1 MLLSVGIIR
10 LAWRFGL
17 EKSFELLKNAG
28 FEAFD
33 FYFSKEVGKPLTD
46 EQEIIE
52 MAHKAKALASKYGL
66 VCNQTHAPYRLL
78 ENEEYTLDNPH
89 FREIVY
95 AIKGAGVL
103 GAKYVV
109 VHPFRHD
116 DGTDEVDDV
125 IKYYRALL
133 PYAKESGVK
142 IATENLFRAAQ
153 NPEKMNRL
161 LHGVDD
167 EDFVLCFDTGHSAVV
182 QIPPEQFLSEVDE
195 KYLKVLHLH
204 DNDGKRDLHQ
214 LPYLG
219 TMNWDNIISELAK
232 CGYEGDINLEIPL
245 YIKNVPDEAIPEA
258 LALAEKIGRDII
270 KKFNNFKNII
280 EE

>member
-1 MLLSVGIIR
+1 MLLSIGIIR
-10 LAWRFGL
+10 LIWTFGP
-17 EKSFELLKNAG
+17 EKTFEMIKNAG
-28 FEAFD
+28 FDAFD
-33 FYFSKEVGKPLTD
+33 FYFSKEAGTPLTD

-52 MAHKAKALASKYGL
+52 MAHEVKELCKKYGL

-95 AIKGAGVL
+95 AIKGAGAL

-125 IKYYRALL
+125 IKYYRTLL

-161 LHGVDD
+161 LRGVNDD
-167 EDFVLCFDTGHSAVV
+167 DFVLCFDTGHSAVV
-182 QIPPEQFLSEVDE
+182 QIPPEQFLSEVDAS
-195 KYLKVLHLH
+195 YLKVVHLH

-219 TMNWDNIISELAK
+219 TMKWDSILEALEK
-232 CGYEGDINLEIPL
+232 CGYSGDMNFEVPL
-245 YIKNVPDEAIPEA
+245 YIKNLPESAIPEA
-258 LALAEKIGRDII
+258 LALAGKVGREMIN
-270 KKFNNFKNII
+270 KFNNYK
-280 EE
+280 

>member
-1 MLLSVGIIR
+1 MLLSTGIIR
-10 LAWRFGL
+10 LVFRFGL
-17 EKSFELLKNAG
+17 EKTFEMVKNAG
-28 FEAFD
+28 FEAVD
-33 FYFSKEVGKPLTD
+33 FYFAKEHGKPLQD
-46 EQEIIE
+46 EKEIIE
-52 MAHKAKALASKYGL
+52 MALEAKALCKKYGL

-95 AIKGAGVL
+95 AIKGAGAL

-125 IKYYRALL
+125 IQYYRTLL

-161 LHGVDD
+161 LRGVNDD
-167 EDFVLCFDTGHSAVV
+167 DFVLCFDTGHSAVV
-182 QIPPEQFLSEVDE
+182 QIPPEQFISEVDA
-195 KYLKVLHLH
+195 KYFKVIHLH

-219 TMNWDNIISELAK
+219 TMNWGNIISELAK
-232 CGYEGDINLEIPL
+232 CGYSGDMNLEVPL

-258 LALAEKIGRDII
+258 LALAGKVGRDMIN
-270 KKFNNFKNII
+270 KFNNYK
-280 EE
+280 

>member
-1 MLLSVGIIR
+1 MILSVSVAR
-10 LAWRFGL
+10 LVWRFGL
-17 EKSFELLKNAG
+17 ENALEYVSKAG
-28 FEAFD
+28 FDAFD
-33 FYFSKEVGKPLTD
+33 FSFFKEKGKPQTD

-52 MAHKAKALASKYGL
+52 TALRVKAIAKEKGL
-66 VCNQTHAPYRLL
+66 VCNQIHAPHRLL
-78 ENEEYTLDNPH
+78 ENEEYILQNPH
-89 FREIVY
+89 FREMVY
-95 AIKGAGVL
+95 AIRGAGIL

-116 DGTDEVDDV
+116 DGSDEVDDV
-125 IKYYRALL
+125 IEFYRTLL

-161 LHGVDD
+161 LYGVDD

-182 QIPPEQFLSEVDE
+182 GIPPENFLSKVDA

-219 TMNWDNIISELAK
+219 TMNWNNIIAELAK
-232 CGYEGDINLEIPL
+232 CGYSGDMNLEIPL
-245 YIKNVPDEAIPEA
+245 YIDNLPDMAIPEA
-258 LALAEKIGRDII
+258 LALAVKVGKDMIMRFD
-270 KKFNNFKNII
+270 KFKASF
-280 EE
+280 

>member
-1 MLLSVGIIR
+1 MLLSVSTAR
-10 LAWRFGL
+10 LIWRFGV
-17 EKSFELLKNAG
+17 EKSFEMLKNAG

-33 FYFSKEVGKPLTD
+33 FYFSKEQGKPLTD
-46 EQEIIE
+46 ENEIIE
-52 MAHKAKALASKYGL
+52 MAHEVRALCQKYGL

-95 AIKGAGVL
+95 AIRGAGAL

-116 DGTDEVDDV
+116 DGSDEVDD
-125 IKYYRALL
+125 IIEYYRTLL
-133 PYAKESGVK
+133 PYAKQSGVK

-161 LHGVDD
+161 LRGIDD

-182 QIPPEQFLSEVDE
+182 RIPPEEFLSEVDS

-219 TMNWDNIISELAK
+219 TMKWDDIIYELAK
-232 CGYEGDINLEIPL
+232 CGYSGDMNLEIPL
-245 YIKNVPDEAIPEA
+245 YLDKVPGEAIPEA

-270 KKFNNFKNII
+270 KKFNSMGEKQ
-280 EE
+280 